1 MRADARAALDEHTW
15 AYYEATAAASPG
27 GAGGGAAGGGAAAG
41 GAAAA
46 GAESSD
52 AAEPGAGASSW
63 GRFSL
68 VPRVLTGAARPDPT
82 VTLPPELH
90 RGGAELRSPIMV
102 SPTAG
107 HGMAHPDGEMAT
119 ARAAAACGALMV
131 YSNSATVD
139 VVRFGAAT
147 RSPWWVQLYLRAER
161 QVSEIYLERAA
172 EAGAGAVVLTADLA
186 TAGPG
191 TDPTFRSSVQA
202 TLPTTLG
209 NYPGLTWGEV
219 SAGYA
224 TGVTWRVVD
233 EIASRTGLPVHVK
246 GILHPDDALRAVDAG
261 AASVIVSNHGR
272 RQLPGV
278 VSTAEALGP
287 IVAAVDGRVP
297 VLVDGDIRSGADVAR
312 ALALGADLVGIG
324 KPVLWALAGGGQERV
339 RQVLDGLTGELVQV
353 LTALGAARPS
363 DLGRGHLYRA

>member
-1 MRADARAALDEHTW
+1 
-15 AYYEATAAASPG
+15 
-27 GAGGGAAGGGAAAG
+27 
-41 GAAAA
+41 
-46 GAESSD
+46 
-52 AAEPGAGASSW
+52 
-63 GRFSL
+63 
-68 VPRVLTGAARPDPT
+68 
-82 VTLPPELH
+82 
-90 RGGAELRSPIMV
+90 
-102 SPTAG
+102 
-107 HGMAHPDGEMAT
+107 
-119 ARAAAACGALMV
+119 MV